1 MASRFH
7 STARKIVAIG
17 RNYSEHAKELQ
28 NAIPKEPFFFLKPTS
43 SFVRTGGNI
52 EIPNGVI
59 AHHEVELGVVIGQT
73 GRDISQN
80 DALSHIAGYS
90 LGIDMTARNIQDVIK
105 KKGLPWS
112 TLKGFDT
119 FTPIGLIAGLS
130 TILQPRRDFI
140 PKDKV
145 VDPHQL
151 GLWLKADETIR
162 QMGTTSDMIFRIPR
176 LIQHVSSIMRL
187 EEGDVLLTGTPS
199 GVGPLSPG
207 QTVTAGL
214 TQGKEELDRL
224 ELKVV
229 QRQGGYV
236 YQEE

>member
-73 GRDISQN
+73 GKDISQN
-80 DALSHIAGYS
+80 DVLSHIAGYS

-119 FTPIGLIAGLS
+119 FTPIG
-130 TILQPRRDFI
+130 DFI

>member
-1 MASRFH
+1 MAQNFH

-52 EIPNGVI
+52 EIPQGVV
-59 AHHEVELGVVIGQT
+59 AHHEVELGVVIGET
-73 GRDISQN
+73 GRDISHN
-80 DALSHIAGYS
+80 DALSHIAGYYTA
-90 LGIDMTARNIQDVIK
+90 LAIDMTARNIQDEIK

-112 TLKGFDT
+112 TLKGFDS
-119 FTPIGLIAGLS
+119 FTPIGS
-130 TILQPRRDFI
+130 SDFI
-140 PKDKV
+140 PREKV
-145 VDPHQL
+145 FDPHQL
-151 GLWLKADETIR
+151 GLWLKADDAIR
-162 QMGTTSDMIFRIPR
+162 QMGRTSDMIFRIPR

-199 GVGPLSPG
+199 GVGPLIPG
-207 QTVTAGL
+207 QTVSAGV

-236 YQEE
+236 YEADK

>member
-80 DALSHIAGYS
+80 DVLSHIAGYS

-119 FTPIGLIAGLS
+119 FTPIG
-130 TILQPRRDFI
+130 DFI

-199 GVGPLSPG
+199 GVGLLSPG

>member
-1 MASRFH
+1 MATKFH

-52 EIPNGVI
+52 EIPQGVV
-59 AHHEVELGVVIGQT
+59 AHHEADSAVELGVVIGQT
-73 GRDISQN
+73 GRDISHN

-90 LGIDMTARNIQDVIK
+90 LAIDMTARNIQDVVK

-112 TLKGFDT
+112 TLKGFDS
-119 FTPIGLIAGLS
+119 FTPIG
-130 TILQPRRDFI
+130 DFI
-140 PKDKV
+140 PRDKV
-145 VDPHQL
+145 LDPHQL
-151 GLWLKADETIR
+151 GLWLKADDAIR
-162 QMGTTSDMIFRIPR
+162 QMGQTSDMIFRIPR

-199 GVGPLSPG
+199 GVGPLVPG
-207 QTVTAGL
+207 QTVTAGV
-214 TQGKEELDRL
+214 TQGKDELDRL

>member
-80 DALSHIAGYS
+80 DVLSHIAGYS

-119 FTPIGLIAGLS
+119 FTPIG
-130 TILQPRRDFI
+130 DFI

>member
-52 EIPNGVI
+52 EIPNGVV

-119 FTPIGLIAGLS
+119 FTPIG
-130 TILQPRRDFI
+130 DFI

>member
-119 FTPIGLIAGLS
+119 FTPIG
-130 TILQPRRDFI
+130 DFI